1 MALSL
6 RINVPPNQSTIIII
20 IVPRNS
26 LIGWANAWR
35 VDTLAVFLL
44 TASVMLSKRLFIFF
58 SAMKALMTRS
68 PPRVS
73 STCDMVS
80 LQRFWASRERFLSC
94 LPMAPMAQAITGT
107 TRMVK
112 RVSSQLVKIRVPK

>member
-1 MALSL
+1 M
-6 RINVPPNQSTIIII
+6 
-20 IVPRNS
+20 VPRNS
-26 LIGWANAWR
+26 LIGWARTWR

-44 TASVMLSKRLFIFF
+44 TASVIPSNLSSIFF
-58 SAMKALMTRS
+58 SAMNAFTTRR

-73 STCDMVS
+73 STWDIRS

-94 LPMAPMAQAITGT
+94 LPTAPMAQASTGT
-107 TRMVK
+107 TMMVK